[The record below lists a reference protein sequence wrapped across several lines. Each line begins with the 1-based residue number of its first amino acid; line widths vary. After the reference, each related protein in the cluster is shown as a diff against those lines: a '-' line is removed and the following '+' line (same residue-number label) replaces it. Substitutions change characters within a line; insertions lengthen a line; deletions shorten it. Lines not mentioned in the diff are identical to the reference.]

1 MLAGLT
7 FILKPLR
14 EGIDKEERKSP
25 KKGARQLGAGDGT
38 NTDEFLEKSPP
49 LFLENYIAIFFFK
62 FHAPKASF
70 SGPKSAI

>member
-14 EGIDKEERKSP
+14 EGINKEERKSP

-38 NTDEFLEKSPP
+38 NTDEFLEKFQGGITFNPIFSPREFIP
-49 LFLENYIAIFFFK
+49 FDFVTR
-62 FHAPKASF
+62 P
-70 SGPKSAI
+70 

>member
-14 EGIDKEERKSP
+14 EGINKEERKSP

-38 NTDEFLEKSPP
+38 NTDEFLEKFQGGITFNP
-49 LFLENYIAIFFFK
+49 IF
-62 FHAPKASF
+62 S
-70 SGPKSAI
+70 